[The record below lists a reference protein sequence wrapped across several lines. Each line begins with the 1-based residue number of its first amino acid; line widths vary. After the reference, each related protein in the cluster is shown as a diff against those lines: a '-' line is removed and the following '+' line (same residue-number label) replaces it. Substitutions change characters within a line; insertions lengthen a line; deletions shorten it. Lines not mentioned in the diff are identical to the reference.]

1 MEDCEA
7 LLNQCRALLDR
18 AYKESYGAGYRK
30 PEFRIVLLAEQIRA
44 LRGYSAGRPSNE
56 QLFIGVEKQEMF
68 GHELREQRRT
78 PYLEAI
84 IGIAPTEATIEKEG

>member
-7 LLNQCRALLDR
+7 LLDQCWALLGR
-18 AYKESYGAGYRK
+18 AYEGSYGVGYRK
-30 PEFRIVLLAEQIRA
+30 PEFRIVLSAEQIRA
-44 LRGYSAGRPSNE
+44 LRSYSAGRPGSD

-84 IGIAPTEATIEKEG
+84 IGIVPAKATVEKEG

>member
-1 MEDCEA
+1 M
-7 LLNQCRALLDR
+7 
-18 AYKESYGAGYRK
+18 
-30 PEFRIVLLAEQIRA
+30 